1 MGGAQPRRRRTRGAA
16 RCGEL
21 ARRVCPP
28 RADARG
34 TPGPSP
40 GSSRSTA
47 SPAKTRP
54 CETCPVGRPVDS
66 ARRHVHRVIAP
77 RVFEAGAADSA
88 RRCPA
93 ASPDTGVSGAWRG
106 GRPLPPRSLSP
117 GTPPPRHFL
126 PPGPAVG
133 DVLLESVCWVS
144 SWCAPRNSGGLFVD
158 REGVT
163 SNAIA

>member
-40 GSSRSTA
+40 GSSRSAA

-66 ARRHVHRVIAP
+66 ARKHVHRVIAP

-93 ASPDTGVSGAWRG
+93 ASPDTGVSVAWRG
-106 GRPLPPRSLSP
+106 SRPLPPRSLSP
-117 GTPPPRHFL
+117 GTPPPTSSHPVLRSVTCCLSQSAGFRVGAPL
-126 PPGPAVG
+126 VTAVG
-133 DVLLESVCWVS
+133 S
-144 SWCAPRNSGGLFVD
+144 S
-158 REGVT
+158 
-163 SNAIA
+163 